1 MNLRKVFAQFALL
14 FCTFISIEVGAAPL
28 SFKVSNS
35 RGEAWNYYRA
45 PNGQWVFEQRAAGS
59 PFVRKPLAKLQHQ
72 RIFEDLRRSVVQR
85 PRTAE
90 GGACSGLRAEVEL
103 GAFSKPQSRKLCL
116 GRLVD
121 KDFYGRILGRLDEAQ
136 GKKGSGRRL
145 FSR

>member
-1 MNLRKVFAQFALL
+1 MKCREIIKGLVFVVCAM
-14 FCTFISIEVGAAPL
+14 ISLESAAAPL
-28 SFKVSNS
+28 SLKISNS
-35 RGEAWNYYRA
+35 RGEAWNYYQA
-45 PNGQWVFEQRAAGS
+45 PNGQWVLEQRAGGGE
-59 PFVRKPLAKLQHQ
+59 FLRKPLAKLQHQ

-85 PRTAE
+85 RATPLAGT
-90 GGACSGLRAEVEL
+90 CSGLRAEVEL
-103 GAFSKPQSRKLCL
+103 GGFTKPQTRKLCL